1 MEKWREYIR
10 LQVSAEEIEQKW
22 IPQHYDEDYPANLM
36 SQLNWLQEMGFVEVE
51 LFGSITILRC
61 MEGVSLPNNNPF

>member
-36 SQLNWLQEMGFVEVE
+36 SQLNWLQEMGFVEVDIVWKYYN
-51 LFGSITILRC
+51 FAVYGGCKPTK
-61 MEGVSLPNNNPF
+61 